1 MATKATDRGQEGRI
15 ADASADLG
23 RLAADMLQAVPA
35 MPLHPLMTH
44 PAAAIA
50 AATAIG
56 LGLSSQMAG
65 AFLGAVQGAVEAA
78 QKLAIALENQNAK
91 AETAAASAS
100 VNSRDAE
107 AMTEVL
113 KPAVLQKVKP
123 VRRVAS
129 AKAKAKAKAV
139 EIPVPAAAP
148 APRARRSSKADD
160 LKMISGIGPKL
171 QQVLNDRGI
180 RTFLDIASWTDT
192 DVVRLDDELGFSG
205 RIARDDW
212 VGQAKALAI
221 KDRAK
226 K

>member
-1 MATKATDRGQEGRI
+1 MATKAADRVQEGRI

-91 AETAAASAS
+91 AEAAVILTE
-100 VNSRDAE
+100 VNSRDVE
-107 AMTEVL
+107 AKMERL
-113 KPAVLQKVKP
+113 KPAVSQKVKP
-123 VRRVAS
+123 VRRTVS
-129 AKAKAKAKAV
+129 AKAKAA
-139 EIPVPAAAP
+139 EISVPASAAT
-148 APRARRSSKADD
+148 APRARKSAKADD

-180 RTFLDIASWTDT
+180 RTFLDIASWTDA
-192 DVVRLDDELGFSG
+192 DVARLDDELGFNG
-205 RIARDDW
+205 RISRDDW
-212 VGQAKALAI
+212 IGQAKAFAI
-221 KDRAK
+221 KDRTK

>member
-1 MATKATDRGQEGRI
+1 MATKAADRGQKGRI

-23 RLAADMLQAVPA
+23 RLASDMLQAVPV

-65 AFLGAVQGAVEAA
+65 AFLGAVQGAVETA
-78 QKLAIALENQNAK
+78 QKLAIALENQNGK
-91 AETAAASAS
+91 AEAVVVPTV
-100 VNSRDAE
+100 VNSQDAE
-107 AMTEVL
+107 AKTETL
-113 KPAVLQKVKP
+113 KPSVSQKVKP
-123 VRRVAS
+123 ARRAVS
-129 AKAKAKAKAV
+129 AKAKTA
-139 EIPVPAAAP
+139 ETHVPASVVA
-148 APRARRSSKADD
+148 APRARKSAKADD
-160 LKMISGIGPKL
+160 LKTISGIGPKL

-180 RTFLDIASWTDT
+180 RTFLDIASWTDA
-192 DVVRLDDELGFSG
+192 DVARLDGELGFNG

-212 VGQAKALAI
+212 VGQAKALAV
-221 KDRAK
+221 KDRTK

>member
-23 RLAADMLQAVPA
+23 RLAADMLQAMPT

-78 QKLAIALENQNAK
+78 QKLAIALENQNAN
-91 AETAAASAS
+91 AEPAVISTPP
-100 VNSRDAE
+100 DLE
-107 AMTEVL
+107 AKTETL
-113 KPAVLQKVKP
+113 KPAVSQKVKP
-123 VRRVAS
+123 VRRAVS
-129 AKAKAKAKAV
+129 AKAKTA
-139 EIPVPAAAP
+139 ETPVSASAAA
-148 APRARRSSKADD
+148 APRARKSAKADD

-171 QQVLNDRGI
+171 QQVLNERGI
-180 RTFLDIASWTDT
+180 RTFLDIASWTDA
-192 DVVRLDDELGFSG
+192 DVARLDNELGFNG
-205 RIARDDW
+205 RIVRDDW

-221 KDRAK
+221 KDRTK